1 MHHAAASLLECRGM
15 HCAKAL
21 TLGPRSAIG
30 IAAGAATVTAWRQE
44 PQSGASNRSD
54 LSGLRFVRQCFR
66 FPTRRDLADFGSAL
80 RSPMPRRTAAKPVRL
95 TLIYYDSL

>member
-1 MHHAAASLLECRGM
+1 MNHAAASLLECRGM

-44 PQSGASNRSD
+44 PQSGASNHLDS
-54 LSGLRFVRQCFR
+54 LGLPGF
-66 FPTRRDLADFGSAL
+66 TLIAL
-80 RSPMPRRTAAKPVRL
+80 IRPLQRPSKMASS
-95 TLIYYDSL
+95 TLIYYDLLNAQRDSAP